1 MKHGKKTPAG
11 GRSKTRYPSPPG
23 KGKTVGT
30 GSKNPKGTGQ
40 GSAGKR

>member
-1 MKHGKKTPAG
+1 MKHGKTVGAK
-11 GRSKTRYPSPPG
+11 SKYPSTPG